1 VEVWIGVATVCKADL
16 GAHQTGVGLVGA
28 TEVAETG
35 VDLAAAEE
43 DSEVEIETVHQCDD
57 GLPHVVVLHGVV
69 AVVVLGVDHAAL
81 GVHHQDEDRLE
92 DVPGHRVAGVAAE
105 DLQED
110 RDHLNAKRLPEVVG
124 VEGIR
129 PHRPRPLHQVKCFH
143 SCDQVQ

>member
-1 VEVWIGVATVCKADL
+1 MEVWIGVATVCKADL
-16 GAHQTGVGLVGA
+16 GAHQTGVGLVEA

-57 GLPHVVVLHGVV
+57 GLPHVVVLHEGAV
-69 AVVVLGVDHAAL
+69 VVVLGVDHAAL
-81 GVHHQDEDRLE
+81 GVHHQGEDRQ
-92 DVPGHRVAGVAAE
+92 DVPDHRVAGVVAE
-105 DLQED
+105 GLQED